1 MITMKMIEKK
11 YDIVYDDDFK
21 RDLRKLSIKD
31 QKSILRKLR
40 IFENNPFYSSLR
52 TKKLHGYREERYES
66 SINMDIRILWRFDGE
81 RIIVVLKV
89 GHHDILK
96 SRRL

>member
-1 MITMKMIEKK
+1 MKMIEKK
-11 YDIVYDDDFK
+11 YDIVYSDRFEMDIRKLSREDQNSV
-21 RDLRKLSIKD
+21 LRKLW
-31 QKSILRKLR
+31 ILRD
-40 IFENNPFYSSLR
+40 NPFYRSLR
-52 TKKLHGYREERYES
+52 TKKIQGDREERYES

-96 SRRL
+96 SRQL